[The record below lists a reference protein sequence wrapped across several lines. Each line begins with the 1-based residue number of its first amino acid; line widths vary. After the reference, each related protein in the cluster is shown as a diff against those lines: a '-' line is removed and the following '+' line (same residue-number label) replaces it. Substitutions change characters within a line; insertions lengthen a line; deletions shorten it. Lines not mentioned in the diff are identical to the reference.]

1 MNLKKNRV
9 RIGIFLLFFIF
20 LLGASNVNV
29 LALQKNTADNKLE
42 LTVDSHKKAEMPKR
56 FRKTSDKI
64 KTEGKMPNLTG
75 LAELN
80 ASGSQQFTPG
90 NINLVK
96 DAIGKDKK
104 ISVVDL
110 RQESHGFIN
119 HLAVSW
125 KLPDSNKANKGL
137 TRDQVIKEEK
147 KLLKSIKLNEPVK
160 IKKKTVI
167 PVKVQS
173 EKQLVKDAG
182 MDYIRVTVT
191 DTERPEDDMVDYFVK
206 KVRKLPED
214 TWLHFHC
221 KAGMGR
227 TTTFMAMYD
236 MMKNSKKV
244 SLEDIME
251 RQELLGGVKLLKPVG
266 GKESESQK
274 RSDFLRQFYQYTKEN
289 NDNFKTSWS
298 QWLNSK

>member
-1 MNLKKNRV
+1 MKKNRV

-75 LAELN
+75 LAELD

-147 KLLKSIKLNEPVK
+147 KLLKSIKLNQPVQ
-160 IKKKTVI
+160 IKNKTVI

-173 EKQLVKDAG
+173 EKELVKDSG

-298 QWLNSK
+298 QWLKSK